1 MENQINFP
9 GSLET
14 KNYLSKT
21 LFFTF
26 PSNKFYQ
33 IFTKFGKRSLLSD
46 KCHHPWMH
54 WTTAARIRLG
64 RHQPK
69 AMLQNDIWFHM
80 WKGVIHSATAFSCNW
95 VSKNV
100 LFIAFHTSKGKKR
113 SFFTSTSHSAR
124 KRSAATTDIV
134 LRVLKSVSEYWMK
147 LLIWECLYSLWPN
160 LSGGLFDY
168 TKSSSTCDR
177 PCQMSRKKHL

>member
-100 LFIAFHTSKGKKR
+100 LFIAFHTSKGKKKKLFHIYIPL
-113 SFFTSTSHSAR
+113 SKEKKCSNHGYCVKGA
-124 KRSAATTDIV
+124 KV
-134 LRVLKSVSEYWMK
+134 CVRVLDEIANMRMFIFVV
-147 LLIWECLYSLWPN
+147 
-160 LSGGLFDY
+160 
-168 TKSSSTCDR
+168 T
-177 PCQMSRKKHL
+177 